1 MGKRRW
7 KRLGQDGKDGINGND
22 GKDGTA
28 ITIVDQEGKKVW
40 AADGVPFTPE
50 VIAYP
55 GEVLVTA
62 VTGGYNVIFTDIYG
76 NATDAIFL
84 HKEAV
89 AVSSLSLVPQLT
101 NSNSPVILFPRIVS
115 QVPSTAGNIPTLM
128 QGYGVVKYNLNP
140 YGVNTDYYKAI
151 GFLTESTT
159 KVSFRNTGTGATV
172 SDKFEIVGDPVKT
185 FGDITLKVKPTDN
198 ITLPR
203 NNSDQ
208 DLFLALQ
215 LENNKAE
222 ATQKYVASS
231 FNLAKEELI
240 EKDEVT
246 IERAI
251 KSGDIYNLHNA
262 WSTAGYN
269 IGSSSFVEA
278 GVSTVNTSITNNGA
292 MAKRLH
298 TMY

>member
-1 MGKRRW
+1 MKVRNLSKLTLALLLSGSLVLDSCKKYDSDITRLEESINKNASDITSLKNQLNELSKNYVVTDVKPVSGGFDISLKDFNGNTSSYPIRNGEDGKDGVNGTDGKDGKDGLPGADGRDGTMFEQRLDGFWWVKEDGKDWVKTKNEW
-7 KRLGQDGKDGINGND
+7 KGKDGKDGINGND

-28 ITIVDQEGKKVW
+28 ITIIDQEGKKVW
-40 AADGVPFTPE
+40 AADGVPFMPE

-140 YGVNTDYYKAI
+140 YG
-151 GFLTESTT
+151 G
-159 KVSFRNTGTGATV
+159 
-172 SDKFEIVGDPVKT
+172 
-185 FGDITLKVKPTDN
+185 
-198 ITLPR
+198 
-203 NNSDQ
+203 
-208 DLFLALQ
+208 
-215 LENNKAE
+215 
-222 ATQKYVASS
+222 KY
-231 FNLAKEELI
+231 
-240 EKDEVT
+240 
-246 IERAI
+246 
-251 KSGDIYNLHNA
+251 
-262 WSTAGYN
+262 
-269 IGSSSFVEA
+269 
-278 GVSTVNTSITNNGA
+278 
-292 MAKRLH
+292 
-298 TMY
+298 